1 MKIKIKVK
9 VLTEGCMPELNNQGD
24 WIDLRASEDLN
35 IIAPQAGV
43 QKTIGNSKLRDVE
56 IPVVYIPLG
65 VAIELP
71 KGYEAII
78 ASRSGSPKKL
88 RIFIPSGK
96 GVVDNVYNG
105 DNDQWHYV
113 ASPLGN
119 TQIKKGDRICQ
130 FRIQLSQKATVWQK
144 IKWLFSSGIELV
156 KVDSLSNN
164 NRGMNIT
171 GIK

>member
-43 QKTIGNSKLRDVE
+43 QKTICNSKLRDVE

>member
-43 QKTIGNSKLRDVE
+43 QKIVGDTKLRNVE

-105 DNDQWHYV
+105 DNDQWHYI

-119 TQIKKGDRICQ
+119 AQIKKGDRICQ

-156 KVDSLSNN
+156 KVDSLSND

>member
-43 QKTIGNSKLRDVE
+43 QKIVGDTKLRNVE

-88 RIFIPSGK
+88 RIFIKVS
-96 GVVDNVYNG
+96 
-105 DNDQWHYV
+105 
-113 ASPLGN
+113 
-119 TQIKKGDRICQ
+119 I
-130 FRIQLSQKATVWQK
+130 
-144 IKWLFSSGIELV
+144 SSC
-156 KVDSLSNN
+156 
-164 NRGMNIT
+164 
-171 GIK
+171 